1 MASTAIPAN
10 PTAQNVAQ
18 LLPKLQDEDPDFRY
32 MALNDLHQILKSG
45 HPGLIQHDYPVCAR
59 VVDGLLHTLKD
70 TNGEVQNM
78 AVKVLEPFVNKA
90 PDTILAPLI
99 DKVSNLKTDNIVDS
113 SIPALAL
120 RAIVVALP
128 KPIQGIQRSRSVV
141 EAYGAVSKALIP
153 RLVGY
158 TVIAPGR
165 KDLPAPPKG
174 MLEEDMEKGTDSNA
188 MDVLIEVARCFGP
201 MLQEPEIQALQAIS
215 FEILESERASSA
227 LKKKAVT
234 ALSTLATY
242 FSDAVLSAF
251 ISRLIESLR
260 DSHVTLGRRKLY
272 ITVIGSMARAI
283 PRKFGPYL
291 RTLAPFV
298 FSALSAE
305 ELESDLAEDV
315 DVRDP
320 EGDEVREAALVAIE
334 NFLAACSHDMR
345 FYTHECIDSTLR
357 FLKYDPNLADDD
369 DEDMDAAGSDQE
381 SGEEDFEEEGGYEDE
396 DDASWKVRRCAA
408 KALYVLV
415 TTRSDGDLL
424 EDGTLYD
431 RVAPAL
437 ISRFKE
443 REESVRLEVLAALA
457 ALVRVTGNGAYAHN
471 TAAGH
476 DASNGTMGPP
486 PSRKRRRG
494 GSDASMFDSHTNTSL
509 SGGYI
514 AQEPQAVPSA
524 GAQSSLSKLSP
535 DIMRGVSQLLKTGP
549 PPTKE
554 ASMALLRDMVA
565 AQRGGLSD
573 YLAQI
578 IDPVVE
584 AVKGHGSHAHA
595 GHASSSTTANSLRI
609 QALQLLGA
617 IAETHTSKNLQPY
630 LPKAGQ
636 AVVDVV
642 RDKYSR
648 VAVEALNTVE
658 QFVVAL
664 TPPRSTTPD
673 HAALD
678 QLYDVLVNRIA
689 ANDADLEVRQRAIHV
704 LGLLLGR
711 TSGSQDFIS
720 QSKRTAGLDLLADR
734 LRNEL
739 TRLAAVR
746 AIDVIASLAQNKS
759 EFSPKWVQS
768 VCLELGAQL
777 RKASRSLRGASL
789 ATLRTLAVN
798 PVIRP
803 NLDSK
808 TTSELLGVL
817 LPVVNSK
824 DAHLLVPALVILTTF
839 VRDNG
844 RAVVDKQ
851 LDQAICQVV
860 TTSLSGSALDA
871 LLTLVRAIGE
881 QGVGRNLMQMLL
893 KDVGVGGNPDLVGK
907 VVGTLLVAGGP
918 NLNVKLD
925 DFVSE
930 LNTAKDGK
938 RKCLALAVLGE
949 AGLRMGSASP
959 LQPQLF
965 ISYFSSN
972 LEQVPLAAAVALGRA
987 GAGSISTYLPVVLS
1001 TMSQPSSPQYLLL
1014 HSLKEILQLQSN
1026 DSEILPYSQKMWQSL
1041 VVASQ
1046 AEDNKAIGAECIGR
1060 LAIIDPKTYLP
1071 QLQAFLHDPS
1081 PTVRGMV
1088 ISALR
1093 YTFADTD
1100 SSYDAHLAPLIIPML
1115 SLMLHEP
1122 DLENRRLA
1130 LTAFSAAAHNKPEL
1144 ILPHLP
1150 ELLPSIMEET
1160 KIKPQLV
1167 REVQMG
1173 PFKHKVDDGLEL
1185 RKSAYETLY
1194 ALLENSFSALSVP
1207 EFFDRVIAGIG
1218 DDHDIRILCNLMLSK
1233 LVVLAPDETRV
1244 RLDAIAEH
1252 YRGILATKPKESAV
1266 KQELER
1272 LKEASL
1278 GAVRVSAAINR
1289 ALGIDMAES
1298 QDPHVR
1304 AWQAYWGWVGKEFAP
1319 LVRTVEEEISRERER

>member
-141 EAYGAVSKALIP
+141 ESYGAVSKALIP

-305 ELESDLAEDV
+305 ELESDLAEGV

-345 FYTHECIDSTLR
+345 FYTHECIDSALR

-471 TAAGH
+471 TATGH

-514 AQEPQAVPSA
+514 VPEPQAVPSA

-711 TSGSQDFIS
+711 TSGSQDFVS

-746 AIDVIASLAQNKS
+746 AIDVIASLTQNKG

-871 LLTLVRAIGE
+871 LLALVRAIGE

-925 DFVSE
+925 DFVNE

-965 ISYFSSN
+965 MSYFSSN

-987 GAGSISTYLPVVLS
+987 GAGNISTYLPVVLS

-1014 HSLKEILQLQSN
+1014 HSLKEILQLQNN

-1071 QLQAFLHDPS
+1071 QLQVSFPPLTS
-1081 PTVRGMV
+1081 PA
-1088 ISALR
+1088 S
-1093 YTFADTD
+1093 
-1100 SSYDAHLAPLIIPML
+1100 PL
-1115 SLMLHEP
+1115 
-1122 DLENRRLA
+1122 
-1130 LTAFSAAAHNKPEL
+1130 
-1144 ILPHLP
+1144 
-1150 ELLPSIMEET
+1150 
-1160 KIKPQLV
+1160 
-1167 REVQMG
+1167 
-1173 PFKHKVDDGLEL
+1173 
-1185 RKSAYETLY
+1185 
-1194 ALLENSFSALSVP
+1194 
-1207 EFFDRVIAGIG
+1207 
-1218 DDHDIRILCNLMLSK
+1218 
-1233 LVVLAPDETRV
+1233 
-1244 RLDAIAEH
+1244 
-1252 YRGILATKPKESAV
+1252 
-1266 KQELER
+1266 
-1272 LKEASL
+1272 
-1278 GAVRVSAAINR
+1278 
-1289 ALGIDMAES
+1289 
-1298 QDPHVR
+1298 
-1304 AWQAYWGWVGKEFAP
+1304 
-1319 LVRTVEEEISRERER
+1319 